1 MIKFRFSKVKP
12 AQASVVL
19 GAFLVVAQFACSLLI
34 LPLMPGGY
42 GFPGWYAN
50 FVLMIVTGIIGALI
64 VAPFVLHSKMAAVGS
79 AFLMLAILLSY
90 FGLGN
95 LAIQILLLVSLGLGG
110 ASFSSALLGRSF
122 RYCNFYI
129 VSIWTTVVLVGLGSI
144 SVIFRLALAA
154 WPNIPDQ
161 VGFEFFFYSMIGG
174 WVFLTIVALYSI
186 AFWYFEMRGSG

>member
-1 MIKFRFSKVKP
+1 MQMIKFRFSKVKP

-95 LAIQILLLVSLGLGG
+95 LAIQILLLE
-110 ASFSSALLGRSF
+110 GRSPAHQKRF
-122 RYCNFYI
+122 CF
-129 VSIWTTVVLVGLGSI
+129 STLLVGESAVQKERQGKQ
-144 SVIFRLALAA
+144 A
-154 WPNIPDQ
+154 
-161 VGFEFFFYSMIGG
+161 
-174 WVFLTIVALYSI
+174 
-186 AFWYFEMRGSG
+186 